1 MRSDYYDPVAA
12 GELRPL
18 PPLPQPPR
26 RKRHA
31 LPLFLL
37 FLALILAGGIGLFF
51 CFGWPGQQSAFE
63 PGPSP
68 AASNGEP
75 ESRPTTIRTLPPPG
89 EGSLTLLTDPGE
101 AMTPKDIYTALSPSI
116 LAVTARDTRG
126 GGSQGT
132 GVIFDTEGYFV
143 TNAHVI
149 EGTDSVE
156 VTLSDGR
163 RFPAF
168 LIGMDERTDLAVLKF
183 AARGLTA
190 APFASDATLSV
201 GDPAYAIGNPLGSR
215 FQGSMTDGIISGIDR
230 NVTVGGYAMS
240 LIQTSAAINT
250 GSSGGALVDGA
261 GRVVGITNMKMM
273 SWYSTV
279 EGLGFAIPSGTVE
292 KIVNEL
298 MVSGHIAGRPM
309 LGITVRPAAPEE
321 SGVSG
326 LLAEIV
332 DPASDAWAKGIRP
345 GFVLTTANG
354 VPLRVNQDLLD
365 QKEGLSA
372 GDSIILAWYDP
383 KTGSWGEAAVLLV
396 EEYELG

>member
-1 MRSDYYDPVAA
+1 MRSDYYDPVAT

-26 RKRHA
+26 RRRHA

-37 FLALILAGGIGLFF
+37 FLALIVAGGIGLFL
-51 CFGWPGQQSAFE
+51 CLGWPGQGSLSQSL
-63 PGPSP
+63 P
-68 AASNGEP
+68 GEP
-75 ESRPTTIRTLPPPG
+75 IPSAVPEELRTTILTLTSPG
-89 EGSLTLLTDPGE
+89 EGTLTLLTGPGE
-101 AMTPKDIYTALSPSI
+101 ARPAKDIYAALSPSI

-132 GVIFDTEGYFV
+132 GVLFDERGYFV

-163 RFPAF
+163 SFPAF

-230 NVTVGGYAMS
+230 NVTVGGHAMS

-250 GSSGGALVDGA
+250 GSSGGALVDSA

-279 EGLGFAIPSGTVE
+279 EGLGFAIPATTVE

-298 MVSGHIAGRPM
+298 MRSGHIAGRPM
-309 LGITVRPAAPEE
+309 LGITVRPVTPEE
-321 SGVSG
+321 SDVPG
-326 LLAEIV
+326 LLAESV
-332 DPASDAWAKGIRP
+332 EPKSDAWTKGIRP
-345 GFVLTTANG
+345 GFVLTAANG
-354 VPLRVNQDLLD
+354 DPLRENQDLLD
-365 QKEGLSA
+365 QKEGLEA
-372 GDSIILAWYDP
+372 GDSIALTWYDP
-383 KTGSWGEAAVLLV
+383 KTGALGEAEVLLV
-396 EEYELG
+396 EEYELE

>member
-1 MRSDYYDPVAA
+1 MRSDYYDPVASGA
-12 GELRPL
+12 LRPL
-18 PPLPQPPR
+18 TPLPEPPR

-51 CFGWPGQQSAFE
+51 CFGWPGQQGAFE
-63 PGPSP
+63 PAPSP
-68 AASNGEP
+68 A
-75 ESRPTTIRTLPPPG
+75 ESAGGAENLPTTIRTLDPPG
-89 EGSLTLLTDPGE
+89 EGTLTLLTEPGE
-101 AMTPKDIYTALSPSI
+101 IRTAKDIYASLSPSI

-132 GVIFDTEGYFV
+132 GVIFDTRGYFV

-156 VTLSDGR
+156 ITLSNGR
-163 RFPAF
+163 KYPAF

-183 AARGLTA
+183 SASGLTA

-201 GDPAYAIGNPLGSR
+201 GDTAYAIGNPLGSQ

-230 NVTVGGYAMS
+230 NVTVGGYEMS

-279 EGLGFAIPSGTVE
+279 EGLGFAIPASTVE
-292 KIVNEL
+292 KVVNSL
-298 MVSGHIAGRPM
+298 MRSGHVTGRPM
-309 LGITVRPAAPEE
+309 LGITVRPVALPE
-321 SGVSG
+321 SDVPG

-332 DPASDAWAKGIRP
+332 DPKSDAWAMGIRA
-345 GFVLTTANG
+345 GFVLSTANG
-354 VPLRVNQDLLD
+354 APLRENQDLLD
-365 QKEGLSA
+365 QKEGLEA
-372 GDSIILAWYDP
+372 GDAITLTWYDP
-383 KTGSWGEAAVLLV
+383 ETGAWGEAEVLLV